1 MRIIFLL
8 EYLPFNPQFYW
19 LVLYFYDVFVFQAVQ
34 EKLDEAASPSSYNVT
49 ACCVDAGLNQHCLP
63 LCSYDASITDIKTLA
78 GVCGGQLSTLI
89 RCGAGGRNHTSC
101 CSRRG
106 VPSSCL
112 PICSGVILGSLM
124 STASACIPFIG
135 NIVQCFEEG
144 ILFP

>member
-1 MRIIFLL
+1 MYI
-8 EYLPFNPQFYW
+8 
-19 LVLYFYDVFVFQAVQ
+19 FQAVQ
-34 EKLDEAASPSSYNVT
+34 DKLDEAASPFYNVT
-49 ACCVDAGLNQHCLP
+49 ACCVEAGLNRHCLP
-63 LCSYDASITDIKTLA
+63 LCSYDASITNIKALA

-101 CSRRG
+101 CTRRG

-124 STASACIPFIG
+124 TTASTCIPFIG

-144 ILFP
+144 ILFS